1 MRKRLLFALLP
12 PLFVGIAVLWW
23 HFGHT
28 RDPIAAAKARMA
40 RGDNRGAALYLS
52 QAVRAQPGNAEAA
65 FLLGRA
71 DLALANAAAAQQEF
85 ERARGD
91 GYDKAALVLPLGLAY
106 LQQRHFAEVLRDF
119 DPLAVPPAA
128 KADALSLRATA
139 QMSLHDLDAAQ
150 ASATEAEALAPN
162 DAQVL
167 LTAARV
173 ALARGDLDKA
183 ADRAAKVAQA
193 EPKPE
198 PGQLGDSHLLLAE
211 VALRHNDVP
220 SALTLARTVLHANPQ
235 RLDARLMEARCLA
248 ATGKEA
254 EAKKDV
260 EAVLHAAPR
269 DVPANFLR
277 TMLAIHAGDYAAADA
292 SLQQIGPVLADLPR
306 GYYFQAVTKLGLG
319 QVAQAEDAA
328 TRFLGKSPDDSGGL
342 KLMAFIQLARQR
354 PDRALAVLQAPVLA
368 AHPDADTLDLRGRA
382 LAMQG
387 NLAGAKENFSEAQAL
402 APQNTRILNRLA
414 ATELNLGQGKA
425 GEATLRKSLAL
436 DPAQR
441 LASEAMVQA
450 ALSRGDFEAARAGV
464 AQMRKSLGDGEAV
477 GVLDAQVKF
486 AALDIAG
493 AEAELRKVLAKTPDS
508 RAATLGLVRIDELK
522 GDQAEAQSL
531 LESTLRRHP
540 TDIAL
545 LDALL
550 PSLFATNQVD
560 RAVKLTQMAHDAVPE
575 NPNVTAA
582 LAGAYLRAKQPDR
595 AAGLLD
601 RASAGSNNDLDLLRG
616 RIFADEG
623 KTAQASAAFEQI
635 LDRAPANTLARLSL
649 AALQVKQGDFD
660 DARATLHEGLTQ
672 SPGNPEIMGALVEV
686 DLKQEGS
693 GPAGVK
699 RALATAAALRAVPVN
714 MPAAAL
720 LAGNIYQGTGDA
732 RDAAASFAAAFKATP
747 TGPLAVKTATAD
759 AMLGHASQGIA
770 LLESYTAAHKQ
781 DLAALSV
788 LSSLYLES
796 GQLDKAASCLNQVLA
811 IDQAD
816 IAALNNLAWIK
827 QAQGDGSAAK
837 ALAQRA
843 YYQSARPE
851 IADTL
856 GWILQR
862 QGDTAH
868 ALPLLKQATGSAD
881 PSLRAAAQYHY
892 AVALA
897 ASGNRDEAQHQV
909 ESALADKAVF
919 RERADAEKFETTLS
933 K

>member
-1 MRKRLLFALLP
+1 MRKPLLFALPVIVL
-12 PLFVGIAVLWW
+12 LAVAIGWW
-23 HFGHT
+23 QFGHT
-28 RDPIAAAKARMA
+28 RDPIAAAKQRMA

-52 QAVRAQPGNAEAA
+52 QAVRAQPGNAQAA

-85 ERARGD
+85 ERARSD

-139 QMSLHDLDAAQ
+139 QMSLHDLNAAQ
-150 ASATEAEALAPN
+150 ASATEAESLAPN

-173 ALARGDLDKA
+173 ALARGDLDTA
-183 ADRAAKVAQA
+183 ADRAAKVARA
-193 EPKPE
+193 DPKPE
-198 PGQLGDSHLLLAE
+198 PGQLGDSQLLLAE
-211 VALRHNDVP
+211 VALRHNDVGA
-220 SALTLARTVLHANPQ
+220 ALTLAQTVLHANPQ
-235 RLDARLMEARCLA
+235 RLDAKLMQARCLA
-248 ATGKEA
+248 ATGREA
-254 EAKKDV
+254 DAKKDV
-260 EAVLHAAPR
+260 DAVLHAAPR

-277 TMLAIHAGDYAAADA
+277 TMLAIHTGDFAAADA
-292 SLQQIGPVLADLPR
+292 SLQQIGPVLSDLPR
-306 GYYFQAVTKLGLG
+306 GYYFQAVTKLGVG

-328 TRFLGKSPDDSGGL
+328 TLFLAKSPDDIGGL

-354 PDRALAVLQAPVLA
+354 PDRALAVLQTPALA

-387 NLAGAKENFSEAQAL
+387 NLKGAKESFSEAEAL

-414 ATELNLGQGKA
+414 ATELNLGQGQA
-425 GEATLRKSLAL
+425 GEATLRQSLAL

-450 ALSRGDFEAARAGV
+450 ALSRGDFAAAGAGV

-477 GVLDAQVKF
+477 GVLDAQVKL
-486 AALDIAG
+486 ASLDIAG
-493 AEAELRKVLAKTPDS
+493 AEAELRQVLAKTPDS
-508 RAATLGLVRIDELK
+508 RAATLGLVRIDALK
-522 GDQAEAQSL
+522 GDQTEAQSL
-531 LESTLRRHP
+531 LEATLRRHP
-540 TDIAL
+540 TDVAL

-560 RAVKLTQMAHDAVPE
+560 RAVKLAQMAHDAVPE
-575 NPNVTAA
+575 NPGVTAA

-601 RASAGSNNDLDLLRG
+601 RASAGSNADLDLLRG
-616 RIFADEG
+616 RILADEG
-623 KTAQASAAFEQI
+623 KTAQASTAFEQI
-635 LDRAPANTLARLSL
+635 VDRAPANTIARLNL
-649 AALQVKQGDFD
+649 AALQVKQDDFD
-660 DARATLHEGLTQ
+660 GARTTLHEGLTQ
-672 SPGNPEIMGALVEV
+672 SPGNLELMSALVEV
-686 DLKQEGS
+686 DLKQAGN

-699 RALATAAALRAVPVN
+699 RALATAAALRAVPAN

-720 LAGNIYQGTGDA
+720 LAGNIYQRTGDQ
-732 RDAAASFAAAFKATP
+732 RDAAASFAAAYKTTP
-747 TGPLAVKTATAD
+747 TGALAVKSATAD
-759 AMLGHASQGIA
+759 AMLGNAPQGIA
-770 LLESYTAAHKQ
+770 LLEAATAAHPQ
-781 DLAALSV
+781 DLAAQSV

-796 GQLDKAASCLNQVLA
+796 GQLDKAASRLTQILALNQ
-811 IDQAD
+811 AD
-816 IAALNNLAWIK
+816 VAALNNLAWIK
-827 QAQGDGSAAK
+827 QAQGDAAAAK
-837 ALAQRA
+837 TLAQRA
-843 YYQSARPE
+843 YFQSDRPE

-862 QGDTAH
+862 QGDTAR
-868 ALPLLKQATGSAD
+868 ALPLLKQATASAD
-881 PSLRAAAQYHY
+881 PSLRAAAEYHY

-897 ASGNRDEAQHQV
+897 AAGKRDEARSQV
-909 ESALADKAVF
+909 QSALADKAVF

-933 K
+933 Q